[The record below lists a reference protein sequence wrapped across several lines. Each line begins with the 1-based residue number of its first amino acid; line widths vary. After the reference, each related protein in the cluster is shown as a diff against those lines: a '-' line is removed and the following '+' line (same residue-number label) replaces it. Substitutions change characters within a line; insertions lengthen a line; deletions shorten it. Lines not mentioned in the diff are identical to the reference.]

1 MNFVALDFE
10 TANNKRSSVCA
21 IGLVVVENGKI
32 VKKMYE
38 LIKPS
43 DMQFNWHNINVHG
56 INPEDVETKQE
67 FDFHWDTI
75 YNYLKEGQL
84 IAHNASFD
92 VGVLRAVLAE
102 YNITIPD
109 IKYTCSVQIS
119 KKTWEGWGSYSLDN
133 VAQNL
138 GFSFKH
144 HHALEDAEM
153 CANVVLEAAKELN
166 VNSIEELN
174 SKLKIK
180 TKNLIK

>member
-10 TANNKRSSVCA
+10 TANNKRASVCA
-21 IGLVVVENGKI
+21 IGLVVVKNGKI
-32 VKKMYE
+32 VDKMYE
-38 LIKPS
+38 LIKPYEM
-43 DMQFNWHNINVHG
+43 DFNWRNIQVHG
-56 INPEDVETKQE
+56 INPEDVEDKQE
-67 FDFHWDTI
+67 FNNHWDRI
-75 YNYLKEGQL
+75 YNYLKKGQL

-92 VGVLRAVLAE
+92 VSVLRAVLNE
-102 YNITIPD
+102 YNIPIPN
-109 IKYTCSVQIS
+109 IKYTCSLQIS

-133 VAQNL
+133 VARNL

-166 VNSIEELN
+166 INSIEELN
-174 SKLKIK
+174 SNLKIK